1 LSGEAYAIACA
12 LLWALS
18 SALLKSQTHKIHVIF
33 LGALRTLPA
42 LLIYWGVLLFSGRAA
57 ELLHLP
63 LRAWVYLAGSTLIG
77 LVVGDSIYFQSMKLI
92 GLSRAMPLSTTY
104 PFFTM
109 LLSLLFLDEHLGWTV
124 VAGAVLIA
132 AGGYLLA
139 LHRGKERLGE
149 SEATRRVNAVGVA
162 LALSAAVCWSMS
174 TVLLRKGLDE
184 VDATMA
190 NVVRLSVLVVA
201 LSAMAFKV
209 GQVDRVKGYGLR
221 SLGIVFLAGIIGT
234 GLGTF
239 TFLTAVQRAG
249 AARTSILTA
258 TTPLFGV
265 PMSLLLKERPSSRTL
280 VGTGLTMAG
289 VWLTIWA

>member
-1 LSGEAYAIACA
+1 LPGEAYALACA

-18 SALLKSQTHKIHVIF
+18 SVLLKSQTHKIHVVF
-33 LGALRTLPA
+33 LGALRTMPA
-42 LLIYWGVLLFSGRAA
+42 LLIYWGILFLSGRAT
-57 ELLHLP
+57 ELLNLP
-63 LRAWVYLAGSTLIG
+63 LRTWIYLAGSTLIG

-109 LLSLLFLDEHLGWTV
+109 LLSLLFLDERFGWTV
-124 VAGAVLIA
+124 AGGAALIA

-139 LHRGKERLGE
+139 LHRGRERLVE
-149 SEATRRVNAVGVA
+149 SQAVRRANLIGVV
-162 LALSAAVCWSMS
+162 LALCAALCWSIS
-174 TVLLRKGLDE
+174 TVLLRVGLEKAD
-184 VDATMA
+184 TTLA
-190 NVVRLSVLVVA
+190 NVVRLSVLMVA
-201 LSAMAFKV
+201 LATMALKL
-209 GQVDRVKGYGLR
+209 GKIDRIKSYGLR
-221 SLGIVFLAGIIGT
+221 SLGIVFLAGIVGT

-265 PMSLLLKERPSSRTL
+265 PFSLLLKERPSSRTL
-280 VGTGLTMAG
+280 VGTGLTMIG
-289 VWLTIWA
+289 VWLTLW

>member
-1 LSGEAYAIACA
+1 
-12 LLWALS
+12 
-18 SALLKSQTHKIHVIF
+18 
-33 LGALRTLPA
+33 
-42 LLIYWGVLLFSGRAA
+42 
-57 ELLHLP
+57 
-63 LRAWVYLAGSTLIG
+63 
-77 LVVGDSIYFQSMKLI
+77 
-92 GLSRAMPLSTTY
+92 
-104 PFFTM
+104 
-109 LLSLLFLDEHLGWTV
+109 
-124 VAGAVLIA
+124 
-132 AGGYLLA
+132 
-139 LHRGKERLGE
+139 
-149 SEATRRVNAVGVA
+149 
-162 LALSAAVCWSMS
+162 MS

>member
-12 LLWALS
+12 FLWALS
-18 SALLKSQTHKIHVIF
+18 SAMLKSQTHKIHVVF
-33 LGALRTLPA
+33 LGALRTIPA
-42 LLIYWGVLLFSGRAA
+42 LLIYWGILLFSGRVG
-57 ELLHLP
+57 E
-63 LRAWVYLAGSTLIG
+63 LAGLPIRSYAYLTGSTFMG

-109 LLSLLFLDEHLGWTV
+109 LLSLLFLDEQFGWAV

-132 AGGYLLA
+132 TGGYFLA
-139 LHRGKERLGE
+139 LRRGRERLVE
-149 SEATRRVNAVGVA
+149 DQATRRVNFLGVT

-174 TVLLRKGLDE
+174 TVMLRLGLEE
-184 VDATMA
+184 VDATIA
-190 NVVRLSVLVVA
+190 NVVRLSVLMIA
-201 LSAMAFKV
+201 LSTMALRLGKI
-209 GQVDRVKGYGLR
+209 GRIKAYGLR
-221 SLGIVFLAGIIGT
+221 SLSIVFLAGIVGT

-239 TFLTAVQRAG
+239 AFLNAVQSAG

-265 PMSLLLKERPSSRTL
+265 PFALLLKERPSSRTL
-280 VGTGLTMAG
+280 VGTGLTMIG
-289 VWLTIWA
+289 VWLTIW

>member
-1 LSGEAYAIACA
+1 LPGEAYALACA

-18 SALLKSQTHKIHVIF
+18 SALLKSQTHKIHVVF
-33 LGALRTLPA
+33 LGALRTIPA
-42 LLIYWGVLLFSGRAA
+42 LLIYWGILLFTGRVG
-57 ELLHLP
+57 ELLNLP
-63 LRAWVYLAGSTLIG
+63 LRAWAYLAGSTLMG

-109 LLSLLFLDEHLGWTV
+109 LLSLLFLDERFGWTV
-124 VAGAVLIA
+124 VGGATLIA

-139 LHRGKERLGE
+139 LHRERKQLVE
-149 SEATRRVNAVGVA
+149 SQARRRTNLIGVT

-174 TVLLRKGLDE
+174 TVMLRMGLEKAD
-184 VDATMA
+184 TTLA
-190 NVVRLSVLVVA
+190 NVVRLSVLMVA
-201 LSAMAFKV
+201 LSAMMLKL
-209 GQVDRVKGYGLR
+209 GKIERIKGYGLR
-221 SLGIVFLAGIIGT
+221 SLGIVFLAGIVGT

-239 TFLTAVQRAG
+239 AFLTAVQRIG

-265 PMSLLLKERPSSRTL
+265 PFSLLLKERPSSRTL
-280 VGTGLTMAG
+280 VGTGLTMVG
-289 VWLTIWA
+289 VWLTLW